1 MHAQPSSKTRCCIA
15 GGGPAGMV
23 LGYLLARAGV
33 PVVVLE
39 KHADFLRDFRGDT
52 VHPST
57 LQILDEIGLLLAFE
71 RLPQQKVSHLG
82 MRFGDRLQ
90 QAIDFRGLRPFAYV
104 ALVPQWDFLDFIAS
118 EGRRRYA
125 HFDLRMQHEAVGLI
139 EDGGRIGGVRVKSP
153 AGELEIRADVVVACD
168 GRRSTLRD
176 AAGLK
181 ATDYGAPMDVMW
193 FRLPREP
200 SDPEDTFGS
209 FSQGHM
215 MVLLNRGDYWQTAY
229 VVPKGSDQ
237 ALRAG
242 PLEVLRGAI
251 EKLAPFFRGRLQT
264 LASWNDVK
272 TLEVRI
278 DRLADWARP
287 GLLLI
292 GDAAHAMSPIGGV
305 GINLA
310 VQDAVAASN
319 VLAPA
324 LRAGGPVDV
333 AVLRQV
339 QARRELPTRLIHAV
353 QMQVQKRVISRA
365 LETSGTPMEV
375 PALMRWLLEFRAV
388 RNLPARLMGY
398 GFRQEHV
405 RTEETAPVD

>member
-1 MHAQPSSKTRCCIA
+1 MAAPRPAVAQDTSAPPPTLTTLTTRCCIA

-39 KHADFLRDFRGDT
+39 KHANFLRDFRGDT

-57 LQILDEIGLLLAFE
+57 LQVLDEIGLLAAFE
-71 RLPQQKVSHLG
+71 KLPHQKVSHLG

-90 QAIDFRGLRPFAYV
+90 QAIDFRGLKPFDYL

-118 EGRRRYA
+118 EGRRRYP
-125 HFDLRMQHEAVGLI
+125 HFDVRMRHEAVGLI
-139 EDGGRIGGVRVKSP
+139 DEGGRVCGVTAQTP
-153 AGELEIRADVVVACD
+153 AGAMEIRADVVVACD
-168 GRRSTLRD
+168 GRRSTLRP
-176 AAGLK
+176 AAGLV

-200 SDPEDTFGS
+200 NDPEDTFGT

-229 VVPKGSDQ
+229 VVPKGSDR

-242 PLEVLRGAI
+242 PLDALRSAI
-251 EKLAPFFRGRLQT
+251 ETLAPFFRGRMQS
-264 LASWNDVK
+264 LASWDEVK

-278 DRLADWARP
+278 DRLDRWTRP

-324 LRAGGPVDV
+324 LRAGGAVDE

-339 QARRELPTRLIHAV
+339 QTRRELPTRLIQAV

-365 LETSGTPMEV
+365 LETSG
-375 PALMRWLLEFRAV
+375 
-388 RNLPARLMGY
+388 
-398 GFRQEHV
+398 
-405 RTEETAPVD
+405 